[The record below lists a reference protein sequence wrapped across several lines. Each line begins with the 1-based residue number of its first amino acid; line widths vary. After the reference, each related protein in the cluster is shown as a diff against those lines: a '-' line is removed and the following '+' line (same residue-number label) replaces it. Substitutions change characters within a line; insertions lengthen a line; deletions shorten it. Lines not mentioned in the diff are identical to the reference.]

1 MQREG
6 RYPMRSMVGRCE
18 LYTAFRPGLRPGGG
32 LVGARGR
39 NSHRAN
45 NAQPPLTWE
54 VDNALQPRA
63 EAREKQYAAVSGGDV
78 AQRGGEVTRGRS
90 MGKRASGAGGAKP
103 RAVRGGRSERYEER
117 RAERGTRGQYIEAW
131 SDDAARAVL
140 AGLRAECEETQ
151 RSIGECTTEVLGSEE
166 RVGQFINAHCTRL
179 PRAGKELARAIML
192 ANMQKIDKSVAG
204 RATGEVP
211 RRGCGGSCDPC
222 ARVGEPVER

>member
-1 MQREG
+1 M
-6 RYPMRSMVGRCE
+6 
-18 LYTAFRPGLRPGGG
+18 
-32 LVGARGR
+32 
-39 NSHRAN
+39 
-45 NAQPPLTWE
+45 
-54 VDNALQPRA
+54 
-63 EAREKQYAAVSGGDV
+63 
-78 AQRGGEVTRGRS
+78 
-90 MGKRASGAGGAKP
+90 
-103 RAVRGGRSERYEER
+103 RGGRSERYEER